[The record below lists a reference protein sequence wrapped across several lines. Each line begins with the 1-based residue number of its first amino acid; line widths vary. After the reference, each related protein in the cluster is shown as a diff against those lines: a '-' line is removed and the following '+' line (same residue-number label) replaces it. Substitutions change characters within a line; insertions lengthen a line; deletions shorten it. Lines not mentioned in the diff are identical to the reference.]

1 MLTLRTSTSN
11 KSDEFGGTLEGTPCY
26 TNTQHFQISEEQM
39 NQLLIAICKGGK
51 GGQHGDYYKRSF
63 NQQIIIMIISCEAD
77 ITSL

>member
-39 NQLLIAICKGGK
+39 NQLVIAVCKGGK
-51 GGQHGDYYKRSF
+51 
-63 NQQIIIMIISCEAD
+63 EAN
-77 ITSL
+77 IETTKGLSTNKLSSW